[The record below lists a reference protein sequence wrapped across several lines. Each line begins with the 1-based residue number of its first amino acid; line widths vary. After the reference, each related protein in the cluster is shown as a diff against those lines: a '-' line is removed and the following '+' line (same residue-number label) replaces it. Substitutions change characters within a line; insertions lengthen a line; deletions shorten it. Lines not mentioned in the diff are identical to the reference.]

1 MFLTNI
7 FRRYRVQRGE
17 VLKTYH
23 LRIGRMNTNKI
34 NKQKKKKK
42 NTNKQTNRQK
52 NQKQKLVNPFAN
64 FKAQALL
71 LDEE

>member
-1 MFLTNI
+1 
-7 FRRYRVQRGE
+7 
-17 VLKTYH
+17 
-23 LRIGRMNTNKI
+23 MNTNKI
-34 NKQKKKKK
+34 NKRKKKTR
-42 NTNKQTNRQK
+42 TNKQKDKK

>member
-34 NKQKKKKK
+34 NKRRKKKTG
-42 NTNKQTNRQK
+42 TNKQTDKK